1 MQKQFT
7 KNILILL
14 GINLLIK
21 PLYVLGI
28 DAQVQNQ
35 LGDETYG
42 LYFALFNFCFLFQ
55 IILDMGILN
64 YNSKEVA
71 SNRSSV
77 KEHFAKVLGTKLML
91 IMAFI
96 VALILGALAL
106 GYEFSV
112 YRTLF
117 GLAVIMSL
125 QSLLAYLRSHFS
137 ALGFFTTD
145 SLLSALDKLLM
156 ILILGFF
163 LYYLREISIMKFIY
177 GQIAALVIAIIVILA
192 FLGTKFRLA
201 VRFSLKDS
209 FQLLKQSFPFAL
221 IFILMVLYTRMDGV
235 MLERLLDDNAK
246 QAGVYAKSY
255 RLMDAANLLGYL
267 FSMLLLP
274 MFANKLSENK
284 TVNPLANSSTA
295 MLLTCS
301 TIISMVSFFY
311 ADELMTL
318 IYSDLSPSHIM
329 VFRYLMVVF
338 WFMSIAYIFGA
349 LILAKGETKELNI
362 VLCAGIAVNL
372 VANLYLIPKEGALGA
387 AKATLVTQAFVFFG
401 QFLIAKRKF
410 TLRYPVSYIFKVVIF
425 MILCFVLLYIFSQK
439 VTILWILEVIIAVI
453 ILMGISILFGFF
465 RLNLANKN

>member
-55 IILDMGILN
+55 IVLDMGILN

-71 SNRSSV
+71 GNRTAV
-77 KEHFAKVLGTKLML
+77 KEHFSKVLGTKLML
-91 IMAFI
+91 ILVFM
-96 VALILGALAL
+96 VALVLGALSL

-112 YRTLF
+112 YKTLF

-156 ILILGFF
+156 IIILGFF
-163 LYYLREISIMKFIY
+163 LYYLKEISIMKFIY
-177 GQIAALVIAIIVILA
+177 GQIAALLIAIAIVLIT
-192 FLGTKFRLA
+192 LGTKFRLS
-201 VRFSLKDS
+201 VKFSLEES
-209 FQLLKQSFPFAL
+209 SQLLKQSFPFAL

-246 QAGVYAKSY
+246 QAGIYAKSY

-284 TVNPLANSSTA
+284 TVNPLVNSSTA

-301 TIISMVSFFY
+301 TILSMVAFFY
-311 ADELMTL
+311 AEELMTL
-318 IYSDLSPSHIM
+318 IYSDLSATHIM

-349 LILAKGETKELNI
+349 LILAKGETTQLNI
-362 VLCAGIAVNL
+362 VLCLGIVINL
-372 VANLYLIPKEGALGA
+372 VSNIYMIPREGALGA
-387 AKATLVTQAFVFFG
+387 AKATLITQSFVFFG
-401 QFLIAKRKF
+401 QFMIAKRKF
-410 TLRYPVSYIFKVVIF
+410 TLRFPATYIFKVVIF
-425 MILCFVLLYIFSQK
+425 MLLCFALLYIFSQK
-439 VTILWILEVIIAVI
+439 VTILWTLEIIVASI
-453 ILMGISILFGFF
+453 ILIGISILFGFF
-465 RLNLANKN
+465 RLNLANEN